1 MRVFRNIAAALLS
14 IAVMAGASAAP
25 VGATGCKVITNPGE
39 AFFQEW
45 QSPWTTI
52 YPMGFSGSLITGDST
67 SGCNDLNMANI
78 PAGSPV
84 CNTFGGKIFV
94 IPQYW
99 ANGGWVTDN
108 GGGAMVPCGTSTLTV
123 IGRGYANNAT
133 FRILIDV
140 GDNFNG
146 GQFYAW
152 PSFKL
157 YV

>member
-1 MRVFRNIAAALLS
+1 MKVFRNIVAALLS
-14 IAVMAGASAAP
+14 IAVMAGASFAP

-52 YPMGFSGSLITGDST
+52 YPMGCSGPPTAGDAS

-78 PAGSPV
+78 PASSPV
-84 CNTFGGKIFV
+84 CTTFGGKIYV

-99 ANGGWVTDN
+99 SNGGWVTDSD
-108 GGGAMVPCGTSTLTV
+108 GGAMVPCGTSTLTV

-140 GDNFNG
+140 GANG
-146 GQFYAW
+146 NNQGYPW
-152 PSFKL
+152 
-157 YV
+157 